1 MIELNS
7 TTQNAFDIL
16 SLIYTTGTPAES
28 TNSLSQSTQG
38 FGSILTEMIGSAV
51 PMPSAA
57 SLTVAGSAESTNS
70 SAANAV
76 DLSAILSGTTG
87 SASTTGSAAMS
98 QVPSVTDLTA
108 PVPAQSTNLSAAL
121 AQSVNLQQS
130 APAATPVQQNPAQLQ
145 PAAAQAEA
153 GTPPSVPGVS
163 QTPVQPP
170 ASDNCANGSNDQKA
184 QEADQQSEEDSLK
197 ALTSQD
203 SQKSS
208 GTQKADKTQKAQDPQ
223 ATQPN
228 PMVFV
233 PFIPVVAPSVMIEQ
247 KPVGTQEVQTQQQQK
262 SIDPAAASVP
272 VSAPVA
278 VPLEMQRVWADL
290 KKFEL
295 TVRNETARP
304 VGANVQPQLA
314 PAEAPKQAIVT
325 TDPMANIQLQ
335 QLPPRINAIEKL
347 VPEMTPPDRAKGETT
362 RESNNT
368 STASPT
374 MPFSDAARGVEVV
387 EQARAAHQVEIPQIP
402 HVQVVRTV
410 SMEVGD
416 AGSQVTVRIQERGG
430 DISMQINTAN
440 EPLRQDLQSSVGSLV
455 QALKQEQVPVSN
467 VEVSRKS
474 PIDKVRRMKEAN

>member
-1 MIELNS
+1 MIELNA

-16 SLIYTTGTPAES
+16 SLISTTGTPAES

-87 SASTTGSAAMS
+87 SASMS

-130 APAATPVQQNPAQLQ
+130 APAATPVQQDPAQLQ
-145 PAAAQAEA
+145 LAAAQAEA

-163 QTPVQPP
+163 QTAVQPP

-184 QEADQQSEEDSLK
+184 QEAGQQSEEDFLK

-247 KPVGTQEVQTQQQQK
+247 KPVGTQEVQTQQQK

-295 TVRNETARP
+295 TVQNETARP

-374 MPFSDAARGVEVV
+374 MAFSDAARGVEVV